1 MNKFVNFNKL
11 IVMVLVTVST
21 GGCDSYL
28 DTLPDNRTEVDT
40 EEKVQYLLTSA
51 YPEQGY
57 QFVTEFMSDNVDDA
71 GEDNPYT
78 SRFLNEVA
86 YWLDVTESDNESPE
100 CVWQANYNAIAAA
113 NLALES
119 IDKIVAQK
127 GYTTGLRQAKAE
139 ALMCRAYGHFNLVNI
154 FAKHYSQQNI
164 SSPGVT
170 YMETSE
176 TTLSPKY
183 ERNTVGEVYERIDA
197 DIQAALP
204 DLGTSYMT
212 VPKYHFNEAAAY
224 AFATRF
230 YLYYEKYDKVIEYA
244 SRALGLSPKS
254 MMKNYKA
261 IGAETTV
268 SAQTNAYIDAA
279 DNGNFMLSTSY
290 SALGLAF
297 GAYYVN
303 KRFAHNTNIAA
314 TEDIVAAQPW
324 AVDATIAPTDYY
336 TTPRGY
342 AATNLN
348 CYIFWRIPYLMEM
361 TDPVAGIG
369 YYRSVFVQFSGDET
383 LLNRAE
389 AYAML
394 KQYDKA
400 VADLN
405 IWISNTYK
413 RYREVSAEDIKQFYN
428 NIPYAYD
435 NENGVKYSSVEG
447 SQKKHL
453 NPVFSIDAEG
463 SVQESLIQAI
473 LTARRIETLHNGIR
487 WFDIKRW
494 GIEIP
499 RRMMLANGKPEKICD
514 WLLKDDLRRAVQIP
528 QKVVDAGYEANER

>member
-1 MNKFVNFNKL
+1 MFRVGL
-11 IVMVLVTVST
+11 AVLGILTMT
-21 GGCDSYL
+21 GCDKYL
-28 DTLPDNRTEVDT
+28 DTLPDNRTEIDT
-40 EEKVQYLLTSA
+40 EEKVEYLLTSA

-57 QFVTEFMSDNVDDA
+57 QLLTEFMSDNVDDS

-78 SRFLNEVA
+78 SRFLNQVA
-86 YWLDVTESDNESPE
+86 YWIDVTESDNESPE

-119 IDKIVAQK
+119 IDKIVAK
-127 GYTTGLRQAKAE
+127 SGYTTGLRQARAE
-139 ALMCRAYGHFNLVNI
+139 ALLCRAYGHFNLVNI
-154 FAKHYSQQNI
+154 FAKHYSAQNA

-170 YMETSE
+170 YMQSSE

-197 DIQAALP
+197 DIQEALP
-204 DLGTSYMT
+204 QVGTSYMT
-212 VPKYHFNEAAAY
+212 VPKYHFNESAAY

-230 YLYYEKYDKVIEYA
+230 YLYYEKYDKVVEYA
-244 SRALGLSPKS
+244 SRVLGSSPKS

-261 IGAETTV
+261 IGQESTV
-268 SAQTNAYIDAA
+268 DAQTQAYIKAA
-279 DNGNFMLSTSY
+279 DNGNLLLSTSY
-290 SALGLAF
+290 STLGLAF
-297 GAYYVN
+297 GAYYVY
-303 KRFAHNTNIAA
+303 KRYAHNTNIAM
-314 TEDIVAAQPW
+314 TEDIVAGQPW
-324 AVDATIAPTDYY
+324 AVDATVAPTDYY
-336 TTPRGY
+336 TVPRGY

-369 YYRSVFVQFSGDET
+369 FYRSVFVQFSGDET

-400 VADLN
+400 VADIN
-405 IWISNTYK
+405 TWISNTYN
-413 RYREVSAEDIKQFYN
+413 RFHQVSVDDIKKFYDG
-428 NIPYAYD
+428 IDYSYD
-435 NENGVKYSSVEG
+435 DADGNKKGSVVG
-447 SQKKHL
+447 TQKKHL
-453 NPVFSIDAEG
+453 NPAFNIDVEG

-473 LTARRIETLHNGIR
+473 LTARRIETLHNGLR

-499 RRMMLANGKPEKICD
+499 RRMMSANGKPEKVID

-528 QKVVDAGYEANER
+528 QSVVDAGY